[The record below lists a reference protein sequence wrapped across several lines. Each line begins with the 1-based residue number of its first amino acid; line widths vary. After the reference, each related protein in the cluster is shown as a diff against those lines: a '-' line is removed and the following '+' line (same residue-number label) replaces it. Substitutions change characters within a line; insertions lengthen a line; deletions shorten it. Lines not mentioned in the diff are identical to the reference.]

1 MNTKWLERMLYELW
15 IGRKTLEVSLRAT
28 MAMSVY
34 ITKIWNRKFLWKPC
48 ITMIDSF
55 DAWHLIIFFF
65 SDWATHLSGRCLR
78 NHFTLLWQW
87 SKILPGFVRPKAS
100 IIIDLLGNSPIASV
114 AWRSLCSPSEPGF
127 YHSWLWAGRWG
138 PSLSCRRC
146 RFSASCMEDNLSSI
160 FLLWGWKL
168 CLTLSVP

>member
-1 MNTKWLERMLYELW
+1 MEQEIFLKTMYNNDWLFWYMTSDYYFFLVTGPL
-15 IGRKTLEVSLRAT
+15 ICLGDALGIQTL
-28 MAMSVY
+28 
-34 ITKIWNRKFLWKPC
+34 
-48 ITMIDSF
+48 
-55 DAWHLIIFFF
+55 LII
-65 SDWATHLSGRCLR
+65 CM
-78 NHFTLLWQW
+78 HFTLLWQW

-114 AWRSLCSPSEPGF
+114 AWRSLCSPSGPGF